1 MGALHQLLR
10 SATGSSF
17 ARPTL
22 LRVQELSGGNPFY
35 ALELARALVA
45 AGTSIRPGQD
55 LPMPSSLR
63 ALVGARLDRLPAP
76 TRRLLLTAALSA
88 RPTIGLLEAIG
99 GHLAQTALRPA
110 IDAGLICIEGPTV
123 AFDHPLYASTLVAE
137 ASAGEVREV
146 HAELGRAVAED
157 PEARARHLALASEG
171 ADAGVARSLARAA
184 GRARGR
190 GAPGMAGPLADMA
203 AERTPPHSPERA
215 ERALAA
221 AEAWFAAGDLMA
233 AHERVVSLLPSVRGS
248 LRARALL
255 LMSLSAWYAGT
266 SQEAVAALL
275 PALSAARNDRPL
287 LGLLHFYL
295 AIFRDFDIAQARRH
309 AASAAELLEGTA
321 DRGHLAAA
329 LLQTFH
335 WTVALGRRP
344 PMALLAEGL
353 EVETQGPLTDR
364 LTSPGIWWAA
374 IGRLDLARERFQH
387 MLDFDLILGEY
398 SNIANLRTRLSEVEL
413 WADDWPAARRH
424 AVAAVEAALET
435 GAAAPEMALRAV
447 ALVDA
452 CEGSLDS
459 AQATATD
466 GIYRTER
473 DAEGALAAAWL
484 QVTAL
489 VAASRGDA
497 AGVEEATARAWR
509 HLRQVGYVE
518 PLRLDPSPERIE
530 ALAVLGRLDEA
541 AAELS
546 ALETRNRRLPKPWAV
561 AAIARG
567 RARIALAGDDAQA
580 ALAATAMVAS
590 GGPPGWSRFDV
601 ARVLLVRGEALRHL
615 RARRDADEALGRAHA
630 IFRDLGASVW
640 AQRASADQARLGLTR
655 SSTLALTPTEAR
667 VARLAGDGLS
677 TRDVAEEMGISPRT
691 VETHLAS
698 LYGKLGVTSRAEL
711 GRVMALRETN

>member
-63 ALVGARLDRLPAP
+63 ALVGARLDRLSVP

-88 RPTIGLLEAIG
+88 RPTIGLLEAIA
-99 GHLAQTALRPA
+99 GHTALTALRPA

-123 AFDHPLYASTLVAE
+123 TFDHPLYASTLVAE
-137 ASAGEVREV
+137 ASAGEMREV
-146 HAELGRAVAED
+146 HAALGRAVAED

-171 ADAGVARSLARAA
+171 ADAAVARSLARAA
-184 GRARGR
+184 ARARGR
-190 GAPGMAGPLADMA
+190 GAPGMAGELADMA
-203 AERTPPHSPERA
+203 VERTPSLSPERS

-221 AEAWFAAGDLMA
+221 ADAWFAAGDLA
-233 AHERVVSLLPSVRGS
+233 AACDRVGALLPTVSGS
-248 LRARALL
+248 LRARSLL
-255 LMSLSAWYAGT
+255 LMGLVTWFTGT
-266 SQEAVAALL
+266 AQQAVAVLL
-275 PALSAARNDRPL
+275 PALADARDDPAL
-287 LGLLHFYL
+287 LGLIHYHL
-295 AIFRDFDIAQARRH
+295 AIFRDYDIAAARRH

-329 LLQTFH
+329 LLETFH

-344 PMALLAEGL
+344 PMSLLAEGL

-364 LTSPGIWWAA
+364 LTSPGIWWAG

-387 MLDFDLILGEY
+387 MLDFELIDGQF
-398 SNIANLRTRLSEVEL
+398 SNIANLQTRLAEVEL
-413 WADDWPAARRH
+413 WAGDWPGARRH
-424 AVAAVEAALET
+424 AVAAMEAGFET
-435 GAAAPEMALRAV
+435 GVGASEMALRSV

-452 CEGSLDS
+452 YEGSLDS
-459 AQATATD
+459 AQAAAAAGTE
-466 GIYRTER
+466 RTER
-473 DAEGALAAAWL
+473 HGGGGLAAAWL

-518 PLRLDPSPERIE
+518 PMRLDPSPERIE

-541 AAELS
+541 MAELE
-546 ALETRNRRLPKPWAV
+546 ALTARHRQVAKPWAA

-567 RARIALAGDDAQA
+567 GARIALTGDDAQA
-580 ALAATAMVAS
+580 AMAATAMVAS

-615 RARRDADEALGRAHA
+615 RARRDADEALRRAHA
-630 IFRDLGASVW
+630 SSRIL
-640 AQRASADQARLGLTR
+640 AR
-655 SSTLALTPTEAR
+655 PC
-667 VARLAGDGLS
+667 GLS
-677 TRDVAEEMGISPRT
+677 
-691 VETHLAS
+691 
-698 LYGKLGVTSRAEL
+698 
-711 GRVMALRETN
+711 ALRTNWLAWALQGHPP